1 MKEQAWKGVVTTLVM
16 LVGALVVGVAGGILL
31 AQLW

>member
-1 MKEQAWKGVVTTLVM
+1 MKEQAWKWVVTTLVM